1 MLTFKIFNGIKP
13 SYLKAFFH
21 GMLMWLRPAVPLRLG
36 IFLTPSFYAV
46 LSLRSYFAVGCFC
59 NSQIH
64 SKTCCIQGVQTS
76 KARGPRAET
85 VFTLEISSMEI
96 PLLSSTSP
104 LAFPSNS
111 CLNYGQVLSTG
122 TLREVR
128 KSHVWLSHSTTSR
141 FWVFSLARQ
150 MRIEF
155 NVSPSYAEW
164 WVGTIQECRAA
175 CHLSLANLI

>member
-13 SYLKAFFH
+13 SYLKASFH

-46 LSLRSYFAVGCFC
+46 LSLRSYLRWDVSAIPRSTVKPVVFRE
-59 NSQIH
+59 
-64 SKTCCIQGVQTS
+64 CC

-85 VFTLEISSMEI
+85 VFTLEISSTEI

-104 LAFPSNS
+104 LAFPFNS
-111 CLNYGQVLSTG
+111 CLNYSQVLSTG

-155 NVSPSYAEW
+155 NISPSYAEW
-164 WVGTIQECRAA
+164 
-175 CHLSLANLI
+175 